1 MVGNNGSG
9 LRTRLAAGL
18 LGTLGVA
25 AVIGVAAPAGAE
37 PGTDGAPGS
46 QDEGFLDALR
56 AAGITFPDPAQAVAA
71 AHTMCGLA
79 DSGEPG
85 LDILHDLKVNN
96 PGISTDGA
104 AAFAAIAANTYCP
117 HELAPAQ

>member
-1 MVGNNGSG
+1 MVCNNGAG

-18 LGTLGVA
+18 LGALGVA
-25 AVIGVAAPAGAE
+25 AVIGLAAPAGAE
-37 PGTDGAPGS
+37 PGTDGTPGS
-46 QDEGFLDALR
+46 QDDGFIDALR
-56 AAGITFPDPAQAVAA
+56 AAGITFPDPAQAVSA

-85 LDILHDLKVNN
+85 LEILHDLKVNN

-104 AAFAAIAANTYCP
+104 AEFAAIAANTYCP
-117 HELAPAQ
+117 HELAPTG